1 MPFISSIFTRTQTAN
16 KVNDPFAYLNST
28 SIKSGDDN
36 IEQLPLNPTKSGKA
50 DNTNE
55 QCETITEKGSNLDE
69 INRSQY
75 LKPFDNSLSKKKAPS
90 LSDIAGKFYIRL
102 RLFSILNLR
111 IKEIFYLKKKT

>member
-75 LKPFDNSLSKKKAPS
+75 LKPFDNSLNKKKAPS

-102 RLFSILNLR
+102 RLFSILNLC
-111 IKEIFYLKKKT
+111 IKKFFI